1 MRNGKSV
8 AAICMVSLGTGMM
21 ANAGEGDLMI
31 RGRATLLDFDNGQ
44 NGMPAEVLADSRWIP
59 EVDITYFLTD
69 RISTELVLTWPQKVD
84 ISVDGADA
92 GSVNALPPTLLAQYH
107 LPAVGKLQP
116 YVGAGVN
123 LTLFSKR
130 GLLAGAARTDKSS
143 VGFAA
148 QIGVDVPLNERWSL
162 NADIKYIDMDTGVHV
177 SGTKIGTL
185 DLNPW
190 VASVGFGYRL
200 R

>member
-1 MRNGKSV
+1 MRNSKSV
-8 AAICMVSLGTGMM
+8 AAICIIGLGATM
-21 ANAGEGDLMI
+21 NALAAEGEFLV
-31 RGRATLLDFDNGQ
+31 RVRATYLDFDNGQ

-59 EVDITYFLTD
+59 EVDISYFLTD
-69 RISTELVLTWPQKVD
+69 KLSTELVLTWPQKVD

-107 LPAVGKLQP
+107 FPNLGKLQP
-116 YVGAGVN
+116 YAGAGLN

-130 GLLAGAARTDKSS
+130 ALLGGAARTDKSS
-143 VGFAA
+143 VGYAL
-148 QIGVDVPLNERWSL
+148 QIGADVPLNGRWSL
-162 NADIKYIDMDTGVHV
+162 NADLKYIDMDTGVHV
-177 SGTKIGTL
+177 TDTRIGTL

-190 VASVGFGYRL
+190 VASVGFGYTL